1 MDKTKIIDLE
11 NSSIHK
17 WKIKENLLQEALTH
31 PNYFSIDPVQPNF
44 ERLEFLG
51 DAVLDVLSAEWLYKN
66 MNEDVGVL
74 SKLRSLLVQTNTLA
88 EVGKEINIHKHL
100 LVEPHYKIEKTDLED
115 CLEAIFGAF
124 YLSNGLSETKELFNL
139 LFLKRLEKF
148 KEELSIIEK
157 RAEILDQII
166 CEKNPINSLQEFC
179 QKHHISLPEYNLVEK
194 KGTDHE
200 PVFIV
205 ECLVDYLKKTYRKI
219 GEGRN
224 MKTAR
229 SKAAEAILANFK
241 QLGFI
246 KE

>member
-139 LFLKRLEKF
+139 L
-148 KEELSIIEK
+148 